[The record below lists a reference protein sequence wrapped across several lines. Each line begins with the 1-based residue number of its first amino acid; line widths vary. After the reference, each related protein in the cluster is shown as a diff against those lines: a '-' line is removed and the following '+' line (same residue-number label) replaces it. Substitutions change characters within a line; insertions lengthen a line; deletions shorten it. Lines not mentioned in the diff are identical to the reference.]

1 MDDRALLLFRLHQ
14 KTLPQGA
21 RGFQTAT
28 NKRRLAARAPLLL
41 ENTRNLWL
49 IYRAMKFTYY
59 GHACFSV
66 EAGGKTLLFDPFI
79 TPNPLAK
86 KIDVNKI
93 AADFILV
100 SHGHGDH
107 VADVIDIAK
116 RTGAT
121 VIASYEVG
129 TWFEGKGVKNVQAMN
144 HGGAA
149 KMDFGRVKLTSA
161 IHSSSM
167 PDGSYGGNPCGFVI
181 ESSDGN
187 FYYSGDTAL
196 TYDMKLIGEG
206 TKLDFAIFPIGDF
219 FTMGIEDALRAA
231 EFVGVSKFVGVH
243 YDTFP
248 PIKLDRDAALAA
260 ARAAGKELLLP
271 AIGETITSDLSPFRL
286 RGEQDDP

>member
-1 MDDRALLLFRLHQ
+1 
-14 KTLPQGA
+14 
-21 RGFQTAT
+21 
-28 NKRRLAARAPLLL
+28 
-41 ENTRNLWL
+41 
-49 IYRAMKFTYY
+49 MKFTYY

-79 TPNPLAK
+79 TPNPLAL
-86 KIDVNKI
+86 KIDVARI

-107 VADVIDIAK
+107 LADVVDISN

-121 VIASYEVG
+121 VIAPYEVG
-129 TWFEGKGVKNVQAMN
+129 NWFEGKGVKNVNPMN
-144 HGGAA
+144 HGGGA

-196 TYDMKLIGEG
+196 TMDMKLIGEV
-206 TKLDFAIFPIGDF
+206 TALRFAIFPIGDF
-219 FTMGIEDALRAA
+219 FTMGIDDALRAA
-231 EFVGVSKFVGVH
+231 EFAGVSKFVGVH

-248 PIKLDRDAALAA
+248 PIEIDKAATLE
-260 ARAAGKELLLP
+260 AAGKAGKQLLLP
-271 AIGETITSDLSPFRL
+271 VIGETIDI
-286 RGEQDDP
+286 

>member
-1 MDDRALLLFRLHQ
+1 
-14 KTLPQGA
+14 
-21 RGFQTAT
+21 
-28 NKRRLAARAPLLL
+28 
-41 ENTRNLWL
+41 
-49 IYRAMKFTYY
+49 MKFTYY
-59 GHACFSV
+59 GHACFAV
-66 EAGGKTLLFDPFI
+66 QAGGKTLLFDSFI
-79 TPNPLAK
+79 SPNPLAR
-86 KIDVNKI
+86 KIDIKNV

-107 VADVIDIAK
+107 VADVVDIAN

-121 VIASYEVG
+121 VIAPFEVG
-129 TWFEGKGVKNVQAMN
+129 SWFEGKGVKNVQSMN

-167 PDGSYGGNPCGFVI
+167 PDGSYGGNPCGFVV

-196 TYDMKLIGEG
+196 TSDMKLVGEL
-206 TKLDFAIFPIGDF
+206 TKLSFAVFPIGDF
-219 FTMGIEDALRAA
+219 FTMGIDDALRAA
-231 EFVGVSKFVGVH
+231 DFVGVSKFVGVH

-248 PIKLDRDAALAA
+248 PIKIDHKAAREK

-271 AIGETITSDLSPFRL
+271 GIGETI
-286 RGEQDDP
+286 EA

>member
-1 MDDRALLLFRLHQ
+1 
-14 KTLPQGA
+14 
-21 RGFQTAT
+21 
-28 NKRRLAARAPLLL
+28 
-41 ENTRNLWL
+41 
-49 IYRAMKFTYY
+49 MKFTYY

-79 TPNPLAK
+79 SPNPLAK
-86 KIDVNKI
+86 EIDVKKV

-107 VADVIDIAK
+107 VADVIDIAN

-121 VIASYEVG
+121 VIAPFEVG

-181 ESSDGN
+181 ESTDGN
-187 FYYSGDTAL
+187 FYYSGDSAL
-196 TYDMKLIGEG
+196 TLDMRLIGEL
-206 TKLDFAIFPIGDF
+206 TPLMFAIFPIGDF
-219 FTMGIEDALRAA
+219 FTMGIDDALRAA
-231 EFVGVSKFVGVH
+231 EFAGVNKFVGVH

-248 PIKLDRDAALAA
+248 PIKLDREAALQA

-271 AIGETITSDLSPFRL
+271 AIGDSLEI
-286 RGEQDDP
+286 